1 MLQHLVEA
9 GILHR
14 LDRPD
19 VAVALARS
27 PQEVGADQLIEIGFR
42 MVDEGSVGRR
52 PALLHQLREVQ
63 KSLAGQVTLATL
75 ATTSAASLAAGDQ
88 ASGE

>member
-1 MLQHLVEA
+1 
-9 GILHR
+9 
-14 LDRPD
+14 
-19 VAVALARS
+19 
-27 PQEVGADQLIEIGFR
+27 

-63 KSLAGQVTLATL
+63 KSLAGQVTLAML